1 MGPSRLQLENIV
13 SRSGCTE
20 METISRFT
28 VETVQSDEDGS
39 LQKISLQPRRYF
51 YLKSGARSGPA
62 TRALIKIL
70 LVVLVSFRA
79 WLTYAL
85 LLRSP
90 ALSLLV
96 TRGYTN
102 CGPAILAG
110 AC

>member
-1 MGPSRLQLENIV
+1 MTETSSVVVNFMPLEVELWSHPDLAIGVVGSTFQLATAV
-13 SRSGCTE
+13 
-20 METISRFT
+20 
-28 VETVQSDEDGS
+28 
-39 LQKISLQPRRYF
+39 
-51 YLKSGARSGPA
+51 GPA
-62 TRALIKIL
+62 MRTQIEVCF
-70 LVVLVSFRA
+70 VVLVSFGG

-90 ALSLLV
+90 ALSLLI